1 MESIKQLERENGTLR
16 DLSLSTSMT
25 AASDAVDSEMT
36 PKDSRDKD
44 RHAAKE
50 LKLLRRTIEE
60 MELRIETQKQTLAT
74 RDESIHKLMDMLQ
87 AKGWS
92 IASLLYLH
100 PVIPPAP
107 DTSVTTRLRLTTS
120 LPRLK
125 LRTKKYCSL
134 INFGLHH
141 YQPTQ

>member
-92 IASLLYLH
+92 IASIFIISFHL
-100 PVIPPAP
+100 PQIPP
-107 DTSVTTRLRLTTS
+107 
-120 LPRLK
+120 LPL
-125 LRTKKYCSL
+125 
-134 INFGLHH
+134 G
-141 YQPTQ
+141 